1 MVDIC
6 RYGRYIDHGPLLT
19 RNPTIHFPAT
29 SESAAAP
36 HTLVDHRL
44 VNHHQPRSR
53 MGISQVKALVGT
65 TPVKFMESLHGKI
78 LGSRMM
84 SHMSHTYSKLQTDA
98 GVRKFTQLHQ
108 KH

>member
-1 MVDIC
+1 MVDL
-6 RYGRYIDHGPLLT
+6 DHGPLLT

-29 SESAAAP
+29 SGSAAAP

-65 TPVKFMESLHGKI
+65 TPAKFMEFLHGKI

-84 SHMSHTYSKLQTDA
+84 SHMSHTYSKLQTA
-98 GVRKFTQLHQ
+98 YVRKFTQLHQ